1 MVLKWYFKG
10 TSNLRFKVVSR
21 SIWLTVE
28 TQIKRRHYNLKNHYS
43 GEKWKLNIAIETLTT
58 EALV

>member
-10 TSNLRFKVVSR
+10 TSNLRFKVVSG

-28 TQIKRRHYNLKNHYS
+28 TQIKRRYYNLKNYS
-43 GEKWKLNIAIETLTT
+43 GEKWKLNIATETLTT